1 MKKISIKYYKIKI
14 KELADITIILNHLLA
29 GTTVYKKMCCS
40 INTCIYIF
48 CKYMQ
53 ISSYF
58 THTQKYMSK

>member
-1 MKKISIKYYKIKI
+1 MKKISINFYKIKI

-29 GTTVYKKMCCS
+29 DTTFYKKMCCL
-40 INTCIYIF
+40 INTSIYIF
-48 CKYMQ
+48 CKYIQ